1 MKNELTIIRL
11 ARTQEDIMSTDTS
24 NEENLTTTML
34 NTAKLKLKEA
44 SQLFCLCALLST
56 YLFVM
61 LKPSGIQN
69 HKALGGK

>member
-1 MKNELTIIRL
+1 
-11 ARTQEDIMSTDTS
+11 MSTDTS
-24 NEENLTTTML
+24 SEENLITTVWS
-34 NTAKLKLKEA
+34 TATLKLKEA

-61 LKPSGIQN
+61 LKPKGIQN

>member
-1 MKNELTIIRL
+1 
-11 ARTQEDIMSTDTS
+11 MSTGTLS
-24 NEENLTTTML
+24 EENLITNMW
-34 NTAKLKLKEA
+34 NTVTLKLKEA